1 MNYVLP
7 LVAVTLGALF
17 MLLGKSTLKKQLP
30 LLLAFSGA
38 FLLATTITAVLP
50 ELFHHGES
58 NISYWILS
66 GIVIQIAL
74 ENLTKGAE
82 HGHIHLHAHSSLPWA
97 LVIGISL
104 HAFIEGFPIH
114 QHQQLL
120 WAVAIHK
127 LPIAML
133 LLAAL
138 WQSESSK
145 TRKLF
150 VFIAFALMTPLGS
163 FFSEQLSGLE
173 PFATKIT
180 ALVAGVMLHIS
191 TTILFESAEN
201 HRFNLPKI
209 LGILFGFGLA
219 AITSFI

>member
-1 MNYVLP
+1 MNYILP
-7 LVAVTLGALF
+7 LAAVALGALF
-17 MLLGKSTLKKQLP
+17 ILLGKSTLRKQLP

-82 HGHIHLHAHSSLPWA
+82 HGHIHLHAHSSIPWA

-120 WAVAIHK
+120 WAVVIHK

-133 LLAAL
+133 LVTAL
-138 WQSESSK
+138 WQSESPK

-150 VFIAFALMTPLGS
+150 ILIVFALMTPLGS
-163 FFSEQLSGLE
+163 FFSEHLPNLE
-173 PFATKIT
+173 PFTTKIT

-191 TTILFESAEN
+191 TTILFESADN
-201 HRFNLPKI
+201 HKFNTPKTI
-209 LGILFGFGLA
+209 AIVLGLGLA
-219 AITSFI
+219 AMFH

>member
-1 MNYVLP
+1 MNYILP
-7 LVAVTLGALF
+7 LAAVALGALF
-17 MLLGKSTLKKQLP
+17 ILLGKSTLRKQLP

-82 HGHIHLHAHSSLPWA
+82 HGHIHLHAHSSIPWA

-120 WAVAIHK
+120 WAVVIHK

-133 LLAAL
+133 LVTAL
-138 WQSESSK
+138 WQSESPK
-145 TRKLF
+145 KRKLF
-150 VFIAFALMTPLGS
+150 ILIVFALMTPLGS
-163 FFSEQLSGLE
+163 FFSEHLPNLE
-173 PFATKIT
+173 PFTTKIT

-191 TTILFESAEN
+191 TTILFESADN
-201 HRFNLPKI
+201 HKFNTPKTI
-209 LGILFGFGLA
+209 AIVLGLGLA
-219 AITSFI
+219 AMFH

>member
-150 VFIAFALMTPLGS
+150 VFIAFALMTTLGS
-163 FFSEQLSGLE
+163 FFCEQLPGLE